1 MITKLKNNLEK
12 DLPGIKSW
20 KRMAVKSEEGES
32 IESESLEKYARILS
46 KEKLISM
53 KKAAVLLALF
63 KKGTEWYFPLIRRPM
78 HERNHPGQIALP
90 GGAKEKDEKLDYTA
104 IREAFEEVG
113 IEAQSVEIIGQLTPL
128 PVPVSGYL
136 IYPFIGILKK
146 EPKWILNE
154 SEVDELIITKVSELI
169 DEDNYYSET
178 WQLHGKNVEVPH
190 FRINNKIIWGATASV
205 LNEFIDLTKN

>member
-1 MITKLKNNLEK
+1 
-12 DLPGIKSW
+12 
-20 KRMAVKSEEGES
+20 MAVKSEKDG
-32 IESESLEKYARILS
+32 ILESESLEKYERILS
-46 KEKLISM
+46 KEKLASM

-63 KKGTEWYFPLIRRPM
+63 KKNNEWYFPLIKRPM

-90 GGAKEKDEKLDYTA
+90 GGAKEEDEKLNYTA

-113 IEAQSVEIIGQLTPL
+113 IKTESVDIIGKLTPL

-154 SEVDELIITKVSELI
+154 DEVDELIITKVSELVNT
-169 DEDNYYSET
+169 DNYYSET
-178 WQLHGKNVEVPH
+178 WELHGNKVEVPH
-190 FRINNKIIWGATASV
+190 FRINDHVIWGATASV
-205 LNEFIDLTKN
+205 LSEFIDLIH